1 MLTEPIRAAIVISGV
16 VAALFVF
23 TMRITESAKEALI
36 ILITALSIITALLGV
51 TLWVAEG

>member
-1 MLTEPIRAAIVISGV
+1 MLTEPIRAAIVISGA

-23 TMRITESAKEALI
+23 TMRITESTKEALI
-36 ILITALSIITALLGV
+36 ILIIALSITAALLGV